1 METTTTTAD
10 AAAEVGD
17 AAGVVT
23 DAVEDAA
30 AALLPDQMWDKV
42 VEFLNS
48 TLGGFIG
55 RVLLIALT
63 IIVMLIAVKI
73 TNRLFHRVTDH
84 MKSVNKSGATLA
96 AFLRY
101 PILFLIYFAA
111 FAIIVSSIPPIN
123 AAMNKLLAAGGVL
136 AVVFGLAGQEAL
148 GSVAAG
154 VMILA
159 FRPFV
164 IGDVVNVVSE
174 GVTGTVE
181 EITLRHTVLRTIENK
196 RVIIPNSTMN
206 TSVVENA
213 DYGDKKV
220 CLTMDVGI
228 TYESDLDRALA
239 ILADEVARHPDYLDR
254 RTEEDK
260 EKGVPLVTVRVNEL
274 ADSAVVLRALLWG
287 KDNGTAFAMRAELLR
302 RIKNRFDA
310 EGIGLAY
317 PHLVVEMTGGKR

>member
-1 METTTTTAD
+1 METGTNTVTDTGGALTD
-10 AAAEVGD
+10 AAENAI
-17 AAGVVT
+17 
-23 DAVEDAA
+23 A
-30 AALLPDQMWDKV
+30 AALPDSWWSAIVKFFYYNTFGV
-42 VEFLNS
+42 I
-48 TLGGFIG
+48 LGK
-55 RVLLIALT
+55 VLLIAVT
-63 IIVMLIAVKI
+63 ILLMLIAVKI
-73 TNRLFHRVTDH
+73 TNRIFRKVTEH
-84 MKSVNKSGATLA
+84 MKTVNKSGATLA
-96 AFLRY
+96 TFLRY
-101 PILFLIYFAA
+101 PVLFLIYFAA
-111 FAIIVSSIPPIN
+111 FAIIVSSIPALN
-123 AAMNKLLAAGGVL
+123 QAMNKLLAAGGVL

-148 GSVAAG
+148 GSIASG
-154 VMILA
+154 MMILA

-164 IGDVVNVVSE
+164 IGDVVNVVSQ

-181 EITLRHTVLRTIENK
+181 EISLRHTVLRTIENK

>member
-63 IIVMLIAVKI
+63 ILVMLVAVKI
-73 TNRLFHRVTDH
+73 TNRLFRRVTDH

-287 KDNGTAFAMRAELLR
+287 KDNGTTFAMRAELLR

>member
-1 METTTTTAD
+1 MMETGTNA
-10 AAAEVGD
+10 
-17 AAGVVT
+17 VT
-23 DAVEDAA
+23 DTGNALTSTAEDAIA
-30 AALLPDQMWDKV
+30 AALPDSVWSAIVRFFYYDDFGV
-42 VEFLNS
+42 VV
-48 TLGGFIG
+48 GKI
-55 RVLLIALT
+55 LLIAVT
-63 IIVMLIAVKI
+63 ILVMLIAVRL
-73 TNRLFHRVTDH
+73 TNRIFRRVIDR
-84 MKSVNKSGATLA
+84 MKEINKSGATLA

-101 PILFLIYFAA
+101 PVLFLIYFAA
-111 FAIIVSSIPPIN
+111 FAIIVSSIPGLN
-123 AAMNKLLAAGGVL
+123 EAMSKLLAAGGVL

-148 GSVAAG
+148 GSIASG
-154 VMILA
+154 MMILA

-181 EITLRHTVLRTIENK
+181 EITLRHTVLRTVENK
-196 RVIIPNSTMN
+196 RVIVPNSTMN
-206 TSVVENA
+206 TSIVENA
-213 DYGDKKV
+213 DYGDKDV

-239 ILADEVARHPDYLDR
+239 ILADEVGRHPDYLDR

-260 EKGVPLVTVRVNEL
+260 KKGVPRVTARVNEL

-287 KDNGTAFAMRAELLR
+287 KDNGTAFAMRAELMR

>member
-1 METTTTTAD
+1 
-10 AAAEVGD
+10 
-17 AAGVVT
+17 
-23 DAVEDAA
+23 
-30 AALLPDQMWDKV
+30 
-42 VEFLNS
+42 
-48 TLGGFIG
+48 
-55 RVLLIALT
+55 
-63 IIVMLIAVKI
+63 MLIAVKI

>member
-42 VEFLNS
+42 VEFLYS

-55 RVLLIALT
+55 RVLLVALP

-164 IGDVVNVVSE
+164 IGDDVNVVSE

>member
-1 METTTTTAD
+1 METGTNT
-10 AAAEVGD
+10 VPD
-17 AAGVVT
+17 AAGALT
-23 DAVEDAA
+23 DAAENAIA
-30 AALLPDQMWDKV
+30 AALPDSWWSAIVKFFYYNTFGTIV
-42 VEFLNS
+42 
-48 TLGGFIG
+48 GKI
-55 RVLLIALT
+55 LLIAAT
-63 IIVMLIAVKI
+63 ILVMLIAVKI

-111 FAIIVSSIPPIN
+111 FAIIVSSIPALN
-123 AAMNKLLAAGGVL
+123 QAMNKLLAAGGVL

>member
-30 AALLPDQMWDKV
+30 AALLPDQMWGKV
-42 VEFLNS
+42 VGFLNS

>member
-1 METTTTTAD
+1 MENGTNTVTDTGGALTG
-10 AAAEVGD
+10 AAEN
-17 AAGVVT
+17 AI
-23 DAVEDAA
+23 A
-30 AALLPDQMWDKV
+30 AALPDSWWSAIVKFFYYNTFGV
-42 VEFLNS
+42 I
-48 TLGGFIG
+48 LGK
-55 RVLLIALT
+55 VLLIAVT
-63 IIVMLIAVKI
+63 ILLMLIAVKI
-73 TNRLFHRVTDH
+73 TNRIFRKVTNH
-84 MKSVNKSGATLA
+84 MKTVNKSGATLA
-96 AFLRY
+96 TFLRY
-101 PILFLIYFAA
+101 PVLFLIYFAA